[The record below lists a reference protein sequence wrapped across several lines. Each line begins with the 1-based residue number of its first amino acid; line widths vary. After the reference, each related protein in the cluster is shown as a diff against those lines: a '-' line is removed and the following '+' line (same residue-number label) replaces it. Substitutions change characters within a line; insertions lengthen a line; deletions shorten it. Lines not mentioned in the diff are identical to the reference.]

1 MRHLAVAV
9 ALPLAGCIARE
20 PLAANGRPVQ
30 MQPEVVV
37 TATRAA
43 IPARTDSIFFEYQVG
58 TPAQSLPGGSA
69 PRYPDQLRAEGVEG
83 VVLAQF
89 VVDRQGRPDVASYK
103 VLRATRKEFAD
114 AVLTAL
120 PGMRFTPARKDGRE
134 VRQLVQQPFAFALA
148 K

>member
-1 MRHLAVAV
+1 MRPLIGVVAA
-9 ALPLAGCIARE
+9 ALMACMSRE

-30 MQPEVVV
+30 MQPEVVI

-43 IPARTDSIFFEYQVG
+43 IPARTDSIFFEYQVN

-83 VVLAQF
+83 TVLAQF

-120 PGMRFTPARKDGRE
+120 PGMKFTPARKDGRE
-134 VRQLVQQPFAFALA
+134 VRQLVQQPFTFALA